1 MTILQSENFRI
12 KEGIAMSPRT
22 PFHFFYLSQAP
33 LARGGC
39 YHGHHLIK
47 TLFAWFCMTNDN
59 FLHNFNMHG
68 GAAAEQVNANLKN
81 CVCLLFGVAFQ
92 MFEKWFFLKPHCKK
106 DNKKDKKFQIV
117 Y

>member
-1 MTILQSENFRI
+1 M
-12 KEGIAMSPRT
+12 
-22 PFHFFYLSQAP
+22 
-33 LARGGC
+33 
-39 YHGHHLIK
+39 
-47 TLFAWFCMTNDN
+47 
-59 FLHNFNMHG
+59 
-68 GAAAEQVNANLKN
+68 AAAEQVNANLKN